1 MEKTYIIDFQAFKDG
16 RNKFIMKEL
25 AIISCSA
32 NKIVH
37 CIIKPPYGFSSLF
50 SKRKNQV
57 MWLKKNFHGL
67 DWNDGYITPGAAMAL
82 FQETVKDA
90 DRLLVK
96 GSERCKFIQNLFPTK
111 VVIDLDDLDCPPAK
125 KIDDLANSPQCF
137 HKNHI
142 PANAPAFKEYA
153 CSLKYVYK
161 FKVWCQSIQ
170 LKFGKLPKPDFK
182 DEFEFSSDETDEWE
196 WNVWGNTDTE
206 NNEYENGYDVPY

>member
-1 MEKTYIIDFQAFKDG
+1 MTELYNTPPSLVLLRNCKHSVFASLFSLKLYRSVVCFTIYSFILKTSFFFLFFYFFFFFFSLVFKNIMQKTYIIDFQAFKDG

-57 MWLKKNFHGL
+57 MWLKKNVHGL
-67 DWNDGYITPGAAMAL
+67 DWNDGYITPGAAMVL

-125 KIDDLANSPQCF
+125 K
-137 HKNHI
+137 
-142 PANAPAFKEYA
+142 
-153 CSLKYVYK
+153 
-161 FKVWCQSIQ
+161 
-170 LKFGKLPKPDFK
+170 
-182 DEFEFSSDETDEWE
+182 
-196 WNVWGNTDTE
+196 
-206 NNEYENGYDVPY
+206 